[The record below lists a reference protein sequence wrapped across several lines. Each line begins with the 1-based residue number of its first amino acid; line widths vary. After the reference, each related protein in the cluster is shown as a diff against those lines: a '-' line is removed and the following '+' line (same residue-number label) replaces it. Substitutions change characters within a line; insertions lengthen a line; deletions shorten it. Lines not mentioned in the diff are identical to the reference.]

1 MTYRVE
7 FTRQAAKIF
16 KDLPVREQ
24 QRLKPQIDAL
34 AVEPRPSGVVKL
46 AGEENLYRIRV
57 GNYRVIYNIQDKQLI
72 ILILKIG
79 HRKDV
84 YK

>member
-7 FTRQAAKIF
+7 FTRQAAKSF
-16 KDLPVREQ
+16 KDLPFQEQ
-24 QRLKPQIDAL
+24 QRLKPKIDAL
-34 AVEPRPSGVVKL
+34 SAEPRPNGVVKL
-46 AGEENLYRIRV
+46 ADEENLYRIRV

-72 ILILKIG
+72 ILTLKIG
-79 HRKDV
+79 HRKDI

>member
-7 FTRQAAKIF
+7 FTRQAAKFF
-16 KDLPVREQ
+16 KNLPLQEQ
-24 QRLKPQIDAL
+24 QCLKLKIDAL
-34 AVEPRPSGVVKL
+34 SAEPRPSGVVKL
-46 AGEENLYRIRV
+46 ASEEDLYRIRV
-57 GNYRVIYNIQDKQLI
+57 GNYRVIYTIQDKQLI